1 VSSRSREKV
10 LGGLRIGRIF
20 FTEIW
25 GNLGYYN
32 FLRLGFEGYRRVQQ
46 ECRDMATYGATAIA
60 ELGPFELI
68 TDGTELPV
76 FAFKLRDEVEGYS
89 AYDVSGGMRERGWQV
104 PAYTFPKNREDLV
117 ALRVV
122 VRNGYS
128 RDPANIFLDDLKRL
142 LERLEKQSS
151 PAHDESYTSFSH

>member
-1 VSSRSREKV
+1 
-10 LGGLRIGRIF
+10 
-20 FTEIW
+20 
-25 GNLGYYN
+25 
-32 FLRLGFEGYRRVQQ
+32 
-46 ECRDMATYGATAIA
+46 MATYVSGAIA

-76 FAFKLRDEVEGYS
+76 FAFKLKDEVDGYS
-89 AYDVSGGMRERGWQV
+89 AFDVSSGMRERGWQV
-104 PAYTFPKNREDLV
+104 PAYSFPENREDLI

-128 RDPANIFLDDLKRL
+128 RDPADIFLDDLKRL
-142 LERLEKQSS
+142 LQRLEKQKS